1 MRAQGKEG
9 FAQVADCNTNL
20 LLSVRGD
27 LYTADFAE
35 SLLLLVT
42 WHKKIWPVAKKSP
55 HPRKSA
61 DFWGD
66 FRPRYFADFCVADN
80 TLSSFFF
87 VLLFLRHNVFKI
99 FILLFLRKTGTSQ
112 RFFGCWSARAV
123 AAARPTAVNTRG
135 HGLLRVLLVDCVQ
148 RLVLA
153 TARNGNQL
161 FR

>member
-1 MRAQGKEG
+1 M
-9 FAQVADCNTNL
+9 
-20 LLSVRGD
+20 
-27 LYTADFAE
+27 
-35 SLLLLVT
+35 
-42 WHKKIWPVAKKSP
+42 WPVAKKSP

-99 FILLFLRKTGTSQ
+99 FILLFLRKTGTPQ
-112 RFFGCWSARAV
+112 RFLCVRLLVNISSGCRSRSSA
-123 AAARPTAVNTRG
+123 AVNTRG
-135 HGLLRVLLVDCVQ
+135 HGLLRVLLVDFVQ